1 MKILYFKKICF
12 ISVHMT
18 KSLKQNNHILLKEN
32 KIRGVLVFSYKIQK
46 YIFACILDL
55 ITSLLKSWEL
65 GLYFKNKKIFCFF
78 LICGIMNL
86 YVRYIP
92 DIKLKNTKFFWL
104 ILVFFQNMI
113 KMQFFFIKNKICMKI
128 LELGLIKGNKENIFS
143 LFFIF

>member
-1 MKILYFKKICF
+1 
-12 ISVHMT
+12 MT
-18 KSLKQNNHILLKEN
+18 KSLKQKNHILLKEN
-32 KIRGVLVFSYKIQK
+32 KIRGVLVFSYEIQK

-104 ILVFFQNMI
+104 ILVFFS
-113 KMQFFFIKNKICMKI
+113 KYDKNA
-128 LELGLIKGNKENIFS
+128 IF
-143 LFFIF
+143 LYKK